1 MLFIELIGV
10 LIIALSVVYI
20 YYKYVLFN
28 FWRKKGIFYV
38 EPIVPTGNLTDF
50 VTGKLSVG
58 KYLYAIVNTFIG
70 IYVQF
75 FHFSLSLSNPL

>member
-1 MLFIELIGV
+1 MLLIELIGV
-10 LIIALSVVYI
+10 LIIALTVVYI

-38 EPIVPTGNLTDF
+38 EPVVPAGNLTEF

-58 KYLYAIVNTFIG
+58 KYLYVIVFA
-70 IYVQF
+70 YA
-75 FHFSLSLSNPL
+75 